1 MRKSYGG
8 KKIKSLRQLAR
19 EYNAKERARSRAE
32 NKVHLGPRGGKYR
45 VVNGR
50 KRYDVA

>member
-8 KKIKSLRQLAR
+8 KKILSLRQVA
-19 EYNAKERARSRAE
+19 AKRSRE
-32 NKVHLGPRGGKYR
+32 LNKVYKGPRGGKYR